1 MSEPG
6 FIEINNQVAIFFGS
20 EDGNLYGIDINGNH
34 LDNWPQYI
42 GNENVN
48 SSPIFA
54 DLDGDDDAEVI
65 SATEEG
71 KLIIYH
77 LDGTPYH
84 NYPMD
89 FGIGFISSPSVIDLD
104 NDGDLEIIIGTD
116 LNLSV
121 IDIKDSTNNNQYY
134 WFTYRGDS
142 HKTGSYETNSY
153 LLGDLNFDSLLNVQD
168 LVIAIN
174 IIIGN
179 LNPDTQQSIAA
190 DMNGDNTIDV
200 LDIVILVNT
209 ILQR

>member
-1 MSEPG
+1 MIAVIYDDGSIENLFISDDKFKAAPSILDNNGNIIILVGDTGGHFYGINLDGSLAFNIITGNDIMSEPG

-42 GNENVN
+42 GNENIN

-89 FGIGFISSPSVIDLD
+89 FGVGFISSPSVIDLD

-121 IDIKDSTNNNQYY
+121 IDIE
-134 WFTYRGDS
+134 R
-142 HKTGSYETNSY
+142 
-153 LLGDLNFDSLLNVQD
+153 
-168 LVIAIN
+168 
-174 IIIGN
+174 
-179 LNPDTQQSIAA
+179 
-190 DMNGDNTIDV
+190 NG
-200 LDIVILVNT
+200 
-209 ILQR
+209 